1 MPILWYRRVYTD
13 GDCLLGCDRVS
24 SVTKLVAPRK
34 NVLPKSWVIARSSEM
49 PVDLYQDTRHRIT
62 EDFFIGSEVRSL
74 NLTGWSSSTESPL
87 TVPDY
92 KSSLLNASVSLIF
105 FPLRLRAKILYK
117 LLFSCMRVT
126 CRAPLIVVDVVT
138 LIMFCAL
145 SVKLHLPVCLFWVH
159 K

>member
-34 NVLPKSWVIARSSEM
+34 NVLGGSTTFHRDACRFVPGYTSSH
-49 PVDLYQDTRHRIT
+49 HRRL
-62 EDFFIGSEVRSL
+62 FFMGTDVRSL

-87 TVPDY
+87 TVPYY

-105 FPLRLRAKILYK
+105 LPSRLRAKILCA
-117 LLFSCMRVT
+117 LFPCMRVT
-126 CRAPLIVVDVVT
+126 CLSPLIVVDFVT
-138 LIMFCAL
+138 LMMFWAL
-145 SVKLHLPVCLFWVH
+145 PVKLHLPLCLFWVH